1 LMTDRL
7 DAAYEA
13 FDAALK
19 ELVAANEEEQGT
31 EDAWVVSHYVT
42 VVGQQRFGEFGVDS
56 AHSMLLPFGGG
67 LTYSLEGLLGKVPA
81 LVASLETEEAE
92 CD

>member
-1 LMTDRL
+1 MSERL
-7 DAAYEA
+7 DSAYEN

-19 ELVAANEEEQGT
+19 ELVAANEEEEGT
-31 EDAWVVSHYVT
+31 EDNWIVSHYAT
-42 VVGQQRFGEFGVDS
+42 IVGQQRFGEFGVDS
-56 AHSMLLPFGGG
+56 AHSMLLPFGGA

-81 LVASLETEEAE
+81 LVASLDEVEAE

>member
-1 LMTDRL
+1 MSERL

-19 ELVAANEEEQGT
+19 ELVAANEEDQGT
-31 EDAWVVSHYVT
+31 EEAWVVSHYAT
-42 VVGQQRFGEFGVDS
+42 VVGQQRFGDFGVES
-56 AHSMLLPFGGG
+56 AQTLLLPFGGVV
-67 LTYSLEGLLGKVPA
+67 TYSLEGLLGKVPE
-81 LVASLETEEAE
+81 LIASLNEVEAE